1 MCNGSAPSQEIRC
14 PLHPSLTRGN
24 ERVFLDQYFHTK
36 NGYTL
41 ISAQQGSTF
50 AKEVARDFN
59 PIHDPDNRRF
69 CVPGDLLFALG
80 LARYGLS
87 QRMAVR
93 FSDRVGADTP
103 LIYPSTDDH
112 HIQVADDAGQPY
124 LDIERSGDTVDNPDV
139 LTRFIRSY
147 VEFSG
152 QTFPFILVP
161 LMRDA
166 GVMFNPRR
174 PFVVYAHMSV
184 HLDDTA
190 ISSPTLTLADRR
202 FDVTGRRGNAHF
214 EFSVLDDDRL
224 VGRGT
229 KTLLL
234 SGLQPYDEA
243 AMADVVS
250 DFNHARDQYLA
261 EID

>member
-1 MCNGSAPSQEIRC
+1 M
-14 PLHPSLTRGN
+14 TRGTQ
-24 ERVFLDQYFHTK
+24 RVFLDRYFRTQD
-36 NGYTL
+36 GYTV
-41 ISAQQGSTF
+41 ISARQGSAF

-80 LARYGLS
+80 LSRYGLS
-87 QRMAVR
+87 QQMSVR
-93 FSDRVGADTP
+93 FSDRVGADTA
-103 LIYPSTDDH
+103 LSYPSTDAAQ
-112 HIQVADDAGQPY
+112 IQICDDEGQPY
-124 LDIERSGDTVDNPDV
+124 LEIKRSGNTLTDPDV
-139 LTRFIRSY
+139 LARFIRAY

-184 HLDDTA
+184 QLDHTE
-190 ISSPTLTLADRR
+190 ISRPALTLSDRR

-214 EFSVLDDDRL
+214 EFSVLDGDRP

-234 SGLQPYDEA
+234 SGLQTYDED
-243 AMADVVS
+243 AMSEVVNE
-250 DFNHARDQYLA
+250 FNNARDHYLA
-261 EID
+261 EAD